1 MIIIPWNDE
10 QYKVY
15 TMAVLNDMFSKYI
28 EADEKS
34 GCTLYMPED
43 IAQVLKC
50 ELGHFIENTD
60 KDNESHKIAVEM
72 YKQLAEELKAS
83 WYY

>member
-1 MIIIPWNDE
+1 MIIIPWNE
-10 QYKVY
+10 KQYEVY

-28 EADEKS
+28 EVDEKS
-34 GCTLYMPED
+34 GCTIYMPDD
-43 IAQVLKC
+43 IAQVLRY

-60 KDNESHKIAVEM
+60 KDDESHKIAVEM
-72 YKQLAEELKAS
+72 YKQLVEELKAS